1 MNKSFE
7 NKMSPALSMFNHI
20 YKEFNEIYHEA
31 TLKMGLSDSAF
42 DILYSIVDLGD
53 GCSQSDICKYS
64 CLSKQT
70 VNSSIKKMASLNY
83 LTFKPG
89 KGYGKELYE
98 ALEKALKAQNI
109 TNLYACI
116 GYPEVED
123 QYLTKN
129 SVQYHEHLGY
139 RFIGTFK
146 KCGYKFNRWYDMV
159 WMEKMIGEH
168 SKNQKEVILFREIE
182 KNYEL

>member
-1 MNKSFE
+1 M
-7 NKMSPALSMFNHI
+7 
-20 YKEFNEIYHEA
+20 
-31 TLKMGLSDSAF
+31 
-42 DILYSIVDLGD
+42 
-53 GCSQSDICKYS
+53 
-64 CLSKQT
+64 
-70 VNSSIKKMASLNY
+70 
-83 LTFKPG
+83 
-89 KGYGKELYE
+89 
-98 ALEKALKAQNI
+98 EKALKAQNI

-159 WMEKMIGEH
+159 WMEKFIGEH
-168 SKNQKEVILFREIE
+168 LENQLPIIE
-182 KNYEL
+182 FKKIKDQIDLNEE